1 MSAASMSSLE
11 QRHIEQ
17 SLMVFSKVLG
27 SMALTI
33 FLQSHL
39 KLLGHFTVLWL
50 SQCWRKETAETIE
63 KGITTFSGSVPTIRA
78 SPLQREYK

>member
-17 SLMVFSKVLG
+17 SLMVFSKVLE

-50 SQCWRKETAETIE
+50 SECWRKERAETIE
-63 KGITTFSGSVPTIRA
+63 KGTFSGSVPTIRA